1 MKQGENGLSV
11 SYDGEWIY
19 DIVLESSYGQ
29 LLDVLAPV
37 LKSRNEKNVKICIV
51 TDSNVA
57 KIYQNEV
64 EEILK
69 SRYSTVKTFI
79 FESGEANKNLNTIEK
94 LYEYL
99 IINHFERNDLLI
111 ALGGGVVG
119 DMTGFAAATYLRGI
133 DFVQIPTTLL
143 AQVDSS
149 IGGKTGVDFA
159 QYKNMVGAFNQPKLV
174 YMNLDVLKTLPK
186 EQFASG
192 MAEALKSGLIRDQEY
207 FTYLCD
213 EIKAIQS
220 LEHEAILRTVS
231 GSCKIKRE
239 VVQNDPKEKGERAL
253 LNFGHTIGHAIEKL
267 SDFTLYHGECVAL
280 GMVAAAYISFKSG
293 NISKEDLEKI
303 KHIIS
308 AYNLPIRLK
317 TAKMSADDVLAATK
331 SDKKMEDGRVKFVL
345 LHAIGDAYISREVS
359 DEMLSDGIRYVL
371 Q

>member
-1 MKQGENGLSV
+1 MKQGENRLSV

-29 LLDVLAPV
+29 LLDALAPV
-37 LKSRNEKNVKICIV
+37 LKGRNEKNVKICIV

-57 KIYQNEV
+57 KIHKNEV

-69 SRYSTVKTFI
+69 SGYSTVKTFV

-159 QYKNMVGAFNQPKLV
+159 
-174 YMNLDVLKTLPK
+174 
-186 EQFASG
+186 
-192 MAEALKSGLIRDQEY
+192 
-207 FTYLCD
+207 
-213 EIKAIQS
+213 
-220 LEHEAILRTVS
+220 
-231 GSCKIKRE
+231 
-239 VVQNDPKEKGERAL
+239 
-253 LNFGHTIGHAIEKL
+253 
-267 SDFTLYHGECVAL
+267 
-280 GMVAAAYISFKSG
+280 
-293 NISKEDLEKI
+293 
-303 KHIIS
+303 
-308 AYNLPIRLK
+308 
-317 TAKMSADDVLAATK
+317 
-331 SDKKMEDGRVKFVL
+331 
-345 LHAIGDAYISREVS
+345 
-359 DEMLSDGIRYVL
+359 
-371 Q
+371 

>member
-1 MKQGENGLSV
+1 MKQGENRLSV

-29 LLDVLAPV
+29 LLDALAPV
-37 LKSRNEKNVKICIV
+37 LKGRNKKNVKICIV

-159 QYKNMVGAFNQPKLV
+159 
-174 YMNLDVLKTLPK
+174 
-186 EQFASG
+186 
-192 MAEALKSGLIRDQEY
+192 
-207 FTYLCD
+207 
-213 EIKAIQS
+213 
-220 LEHEAILRTVS
+220 
-231 GSCKIKRE
+231 
-239 VVQNDPKEKGERAL
+239 
-253 LNFGHTIGHAIEKL
+253 
-267 SDFTLYHGECVAL
+267 
-280 GMVAAAYISFKSG
+280 
-293 NISKEDLEKI
+293 
-303 KHIIS
+303 
-308 AYNLPIRLK
+308 
-317 TAKMSADDVLAATK
+317 
-331 SDKKMEDGRVKFVL
+331 
-345 LHAIGDAYISREVS
+345 
-359 DEMLSDGIRYVL
+359 
-371 Q
+371 

>member
-1 MKQGENGLSV
+1 MKQGENRLSV

-29 LLDVLAPV
+29 LLDALAPV
-37 LKSRNEKNVKICIV
+37 LKGRNEKNVKICIV
-51 TDSNVA
+51 TDLNVA
-57 KIYQNEV
+57 KIYKNEV
-64 EEILK
+64 EEILE

-99 IINHFERNDLLI
+99 IINYFERNDLLI

-220 LEHEAILRTVS
+220 LEQEAILRTVS

-280 GMVAAAYISFKSG
+280 GMVAAA

-303 KHIIS
+303 EHIIS